1 MELAN
6 YILNI
11 FRHYLPVVFS
21 WGFHNP
27 RIISNGLSF
36 QVQGFLHTGKVEVIL
51 DEGTDTFIVRLI
63 NRNGSV
69 KKVVEDVFVDG
80 LVQVID
86 GLVERCPNYEQRIRQ
101 TYGMTNI
108 HD

>member
-11 FRHYLPVVFS
+11 FRHYLPIVFS

-27 RIISNGLSF
+27 RVITNGLSF
-36 QVQGFLHTGKVEVIL
+36 QVQGYLHTGRVEVIL
-51 DEGTDTFIVRLI
+51 DEGTDTFIVRLF

-69 KKVVEDVFVDG
+69 KREEEGVYVDG

-86 GLVERCPNYEQRIRQ
+86 GLVERCPNYKQRVQRQ
-101 TYGMTNI
+101 YGV
-108 HD
+108 

>member
-11 FRHYLPVVFS
+11 FRHYLPIVFS
-21 WGFHNP
+21 WGFNSP
-27 RIISNGLSF
+27 RIIENGLAF
-36 QVQGFLHTGKVEVIL
+36 QVQGYLHTGRVEVIL

-69 KKVVEDVFVDG
+69 KREEEGVYVDG
-80 LVQVID
+80 LVDVID
-86 GLVERCPNYEQRIRQ
+86 RLVEKCPNYKQRVQRQ
-101 TYGMTNI
+101 YGF
-108 HD
+108 

>member
-11 FRHYLPVVFS
+11 FRHYLPIVFS

-27 RIISNGLSF
+27 RVITNGLSF
-36 QVQGFLHTGKVEVIL
+36 QVQGYLHTGRVEVIL

-80 LVQVID
+80 LVEVID
-86 GLVERCPNYEQRIRQ
+86 RLVERCPNYKQRVQ
-101 TYGMTNI
+101 SQYGV
-108 HD
+108 

>member
-1 MELAN
+1 MAQ

-11 FRHYLPVVFS
+11 LKSQIIVLFS

-27 RIISNGLSF
+27 RVIENGLAF
-36 QVQGFLHTGKVEVIL
+36 YVQGYLFTGRVEVIY
-51 DEGTDTFIVRLI
+51 DEGWDLFNVRLI
-63 NRNGSV
+63 NPDGSV
-69 KKVVEDVFVDG
+69 KQEETGVYIDG

-86 GLVERCPNYEQRIRQ
+86 GLVERCPNYEQRVRQ
-101 TYGMTNI
+101 TYGITNN

>member
-11 FRHYLPVVFS
+11 FRHYLPIVFS

-27 RIISNGLSF
+27 RIITNGLSF
-36 QVQGFLHTGKVEVIL
+36 QVQGYLHTGRVEVIL

-80 LVQVID
+80 LVEVID
-86 GLVERCPNYEQRIRQ
+86 GLVEKCPDYEDRVKRE
-101 TYGMTNI
+101 YRL
-108 HD
+108 